1 LYFQG
6 SKTLE
11 ESKNKKIKVKM
22 LNKGVRDEKKVKMT
36 IYLHRDYLIV

>member
-1 LYFQG
+1 LSLLVVLQG

-22 LNKGVRDEKKVKMT
+22 LNKGVRDEKKVK
-36 IYLHRDYLIV
+36 